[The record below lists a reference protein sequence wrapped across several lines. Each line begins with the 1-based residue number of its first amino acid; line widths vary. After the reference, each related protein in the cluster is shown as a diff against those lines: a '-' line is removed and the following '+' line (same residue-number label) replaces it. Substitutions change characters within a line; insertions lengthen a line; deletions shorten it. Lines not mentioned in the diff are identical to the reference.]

1 MSARPIEAV
10 VFDYG
15 GVISSPLFRGID
27 EFEAERGYPRGSVL
41 ELVFGDASYVG
52 VEGRDHLTDD
62 VVDPHHHHVDHDWH
76 RLEVGALSVR
86 EWFEGV
92 QRRAPEVLG
101 TEIDMDAYIHFMAT
115 MPVGVH
121 WCVVHAARDLR
132 EQGLVLGL
140 LTNNVAEWGEN
151 WRSTFPVDELFD
163 TVVDSSAVRLR
174 KPDRR
179 IYLLTCER
187 LGVDPEA
194 TVFVDDNVANCA
206 SARTLGMEA
215 VLFGEDPFSAVAELH
230 DILDRRGVAPRR

>member
-52 VEGRDHLTDD
+52 VEGRAHLTDD
-62 VVDPHHHHVDHDWH
+62 VVDPYHHHVDHDWH
-76 RLEVGALSVR
+76 RLEVGALSVP

-101 TEIDMDAYIHFMAT
+101 SEIDMDAYIHFMAT

-132 EQGLVLGL
+132 DQGVILGL

-163 TVVDSSAVRLR
+163 AVVDSSAVRLR

-215 VLFGEDPFSAVAELH
+215 VLFGEDPFAAVGELH
-230 DILDRRGVAPRR
+230 GILERRGVAPRR